1 MISSFYSFA
10 VLGLALGLHV
20 KIQKHLRTDKIHKS
34 VTCECFHHPVEN
46 LSKGKNT
53 NVQKDACKYSNVY
66 FAINVSQR
74 QKYNK
79 ILKKCACLTEP
90 GSHVGQDFDDGPLQ
104 AAFILPLISIVTLHY
119 DHHLYGMR
127 SYKIMTSKNMINMT

>member
-1 MISSFYSFA
+1 MLSSSS
-10 VLGLALGLHV
+10 LGQFHFF
-20 KIQKHLRTDKIHKS
+20 QRHLTTFTFMPSPHSYKS
-34 VTCECFHHPVEN
+34 VTCECVHHPVEN
-46 LSKGKNT
+46 LSKGENT

-79 ILKKCACLTEP
+79 ILKKCVCLTEP

-104 AAFILPLISIVTLHY
+104 AVFILPLISIVTLHY
-119 DHHLYGMR
+119 DHHLYEMR